1 MPESSKV
8 GWTGSMGMA
17 VDSHRWLPADRDFPS
32 RGSSVWVEPIAHFE
46 TAAGK
51 IDLPA
56 MAIFE
61 VNEAGK
67 ITEWRD
73 YFDRRQAGLE

>member
-1 MPESSKV
+1 
-8 GWTGSMGMA
+8 MGMA

-61 VNEAGK
+61 VNEAAIFEVNEAGK

-73 YFDRRQAGLE
+73 YFDRRRAGLE